1 MIRDIIRKYHGTM
14 QRSILMTKMPSTN
27 CSDWRK
33 WAQELEEQARRID
46 WANYDWKVAA
56 LDALLYQCPDAIWG
70 QKILTGNIDFNEA
83 VAYAVRHLTAKSQAK
98 ELGLSGNTDMPASEP
113 VDRLEHRTTFDS
125 ARCRPPDLTSDSDTE
140 DDRTETG
147 TREACARHH
156 SPSATC

>member
-1 MIRDIIRKYHGTM
+1 M
-14 QRSILMTKMPSTN
+14 
-27 CSDWRK
+27 
-33 WAQELEEQARRID
+33 
-46 WANYDWKVAA
+46 AA

-70 QKILTGNIDFNEA
+70 QKILTGNIDFKEA

-113 VDRLEHRTTFDS
+113 VDRLEHRMTFDS

-156 SPSATC
+156 SPSATR